1 MTIIL
6 EEETNM
12 TKKFLMLILL
22 GCLLIMASI
31 ASAQTGPDPDS
42 DGDGITDSVDRCP
55 TEPGLAVNFGCPEP
69 VTTEEPT
76 PDDTGNNNNP
86 TPETPSN
93 VAPPTEEPTP
103 TPAPTLSVMP
113 IDGTCVVSP
122 LGLFNVNVRDFPYDD
137 ATVITILEM
146 NELAPVIAVTQILGY
161 YAEPEWV
168 SENYVWYQIEHN
180 GFIGWVSAIVVRLGG
195 DCSDFD
201 IPTVFEADDVLNP
214 LPLPLPAGF
223 AGGVKVAVGDVNGD
237 GQTADKDHKD
247 WIIIE
252 SMGMGIIPFRPA
264 DQIAGVKINP
274 IDGRVLV
281 NDDNGE
287 PLVDIIVGSGA
298 GAGPRSQTAPRELDV
313 VVCANIA
320 NPDVP
325 LTEDDCVIITTAAR
339 GKADILIESA
349 ANTTIFCFERD
360 GVLICETTTPSATDL
375 GNCTPV
381 GNTFFCATDFLP
393 SEACWYDTDDGH
405 LICTGFSQV
414 AVMPMNPTS
423 PLPGL
428 SLLHPEDEPILIGL
442 LLPAVQKVR

>member
-1 MTIIL
+1 
-6 EEETNM
+6 
-12 TKKFLMLILL
+12 
-22 GCLLIMASI
+22 
-31 ASAQTGPDPDS
+31 
-42 DGDGITDSVDRCP
+42 VDQCP
-55 TEPGLAVNFGCPEP
+55 REAGLAVNFGCPAP
-69 VTTEEPT
+69 VTTEEPPT
-76 PDDTGNNNNP
+76 PDDTGNNNP
-86 TPETPSN
+86 TPETPSS
-93 VAPPTEEPTP
+93 VAPPPTEEPTP
-103 TPAPTLSVMP
+103 APTLAPMP
-113 IDGTCVVSP
+113 IDGACVVSP

-137 ATVITILEM
+137 ATVITILAI

-180 GFIGWVSAIVVRLGG
+180 GFIGWVAANVVRLGG

-201 IPTVFEADDVLNP
+201 IPEVFQADDVLNP
-214 LPLPLPAGF
+214 LSLPLPASF
-223 AGGVKVAVGDVNGD
+223 AGGVNVAVGDLNGD
-237 GQTADKDHKD
+237 GQTEGKEHKE

-252 SMGMGIIPFRPA
+252 SVSLIPFRPA
-264 DQIAGVKINP
+264 DQTAGVLLDI
-274 IDGRVLV
+274 IEGRVLV

-287 PLVDIIVGSGA
+287 PLVDIITGSGA
-298 GAGPRSQTAPRELDV
+298 GGNPTSQSAPRELDV

-320 NPDVP
+320 NPDAP
-325 LTEDDCVIITTAAR
+325 LTDDDCVIITSAGGA
-339 GKADILIESA
+339 KADILIEA
-349 ANTTIFCFERD
+349 ATTTIFCFERD

-405 LICTGFSQV
+405 LICTGFSQI
-414 AVMPMNPTS
+414 AVLPMNPTS

-428 SLLHPEDEPILIGL
+428 TLLHPEDEPILIGL